1 LVVQSTC
8 RAERELAESL
18 EITGQR
24 GGDFTSRVH
33 HNPLS
38 IFRQVSVSGFSLFP
52 ENISSAP
59 VIVFAIETGMRGAE
73 ILKPRWCDVDLANGF
88 GPIFA
93 AGSRHGGPRGL
104 RPLSGDRQKS
114 RWRWRRRI
122 AIT

>member
-1 LVVQSTC
+1 MMRTG
-8 RAERELAESL
+8 RAESL
-18 EITGQR
+18 EIAGQR
-24 GGDFTSRVH
+24 GGDFTSRVR
-33 HNPLS
+33 HNSPN
-38 IFRQVSVSGFSLFP
+38 IFRQVSVSGFSLFL

-59 VIVFAIETGMRGAE
+59 VIVFAIETGMRGTE

-93 AGSRHGGPRGL
+93 AGSRHGGPWGL

>member
-1 LVVQSTC
+1 MYDHLYARDDANRSK
-8 RAERELAESL
+8 RYA
-18 EITGQR
+18 
-24 GGDFTSRVH
+24 F
-33 HNPLS
+33 
-38 IFRQVSVSGFSLFP
+38 SGFSLFP

-88 GPIFA
+88 EPIFA